1 MATRRQPLIPG
12 WLIPGISAATLVVA
26 VALAAFLALWWNA
39 PQGDWVAVWQD
50 SYLWHVVRFSFWQAF
65 LSALLSVVPAI
76 FLARALYRRRF
87 PGRQVLLRLCAMTL
101 ILPVL
106 VAVFG
111 ILSVYGRQ
119 GWLASLWQSLG
130 LEWTFS
136 PYGLQGIL
144 LAHVFFNLPMASRL
158 LLQALE
164 NIPGEQRQLAAQ
176 LGMRGWH
183 FFRFVEWPWL
193 RRQIPPVAALIF
205 MLCFAS
211 FATVLSLGGG
221 PQATTIELAIYQ
233 ALSYDYDPARAAMLA
248 LIQMVCCLGL
258 VLLSQRLSKAIAPG
272 TTLLQGWR
280 DPDDRLHSRICDTA
294 LIVLALLLLL
304 PPLLAVIVDGVNRQ
318 LPEVLAQPVLWQAL
332 WTSLRIALAAGVL
345 CVVLT
350 MMLLWSS
357 RELRARQKMLAGQA
371 LEMSGM
377 LILAMPGIVL
387 ATGFFLLL
395 NNTIGLPQSADGIVI
410 FTNALMA
417 IPYALKVL
425 ENPMRDIT
433 ARYSMLCQSLGI
445 EGWSR
450 LKVVELRAL
459 KRPLA
464 QALAFACVLS
474 IGDFG
479 VVALF
484 GNDDFRTLPFYLYQ
498 QIGSYRSQDGAVTAL
513 ILLLLCFLL
522 FTVIEKYRGEMLKLT
537 DITWLYHHL
546 PMRFS
551 LTVERGEQVAILGP
565 SGAGKST
572 LLNLIAGFL
581 TPASGLLTLDGVDHT
596 TTPPSRRPVSMLFQ
610 ENNLFSHLTVAQ
622 NIGLG
627 LNPGLKLNAAQ
638 QKKMHAIAHQMGID
652 NLMARLPG
660 ELSGGQRQRVALA
673 RCLVREQPIL
683 LLDEPFSA
691 LDPALRQEM
700 LTLVSTSCQQQKMTL
715 LMVSHSMEDAARIA
729 TRSVV
734 VADGRI
740 AWQGK
745 TDELLSGKASASAL
759 LGIKG

>member
-12 WLIPGISAATLVVA
+12 WLIPGVSAATLVVA

-39 PQGDWVAVWQD
+39 PQGDWVAIWQD

-87 PGRQVLLRLCAMTL
+87 PGRLALLRLCAMTL

-119 GWLASLWQSLG
+119 GWLASLCQSLG

-176 LGMRGWH
+176 QDAWLALLS
-183 FFRFVEWPWL
+183 FRRMAVVTATNPASCCAYLYALFRQL
-193 RRQIPPVAALIF
+193 RHRVVA
-205 MLCFAS
+205 
-211 FATVLSLGGG
+211 GGG

-233 ALSYDYDPARAAMLA
+233 ALSYDYDPTRAAMLA

-280 DPDDRLHSRICDTA
+280 DPDDRLHSRICDTV

-304 PPLLAVIVDGVNRQ
+304 PPLLAVLVDGINRQ

-332 WTSLRIALAAGVL
+332 WTSLRIALVAGVL

-450 LKVVELRAL
+450 LKVVELRA
-459 KRPLA
+459 
-464 QALAFACVLS
+464 
-474 IGDFG
+474 
-479 VVALF
+479 
-484 GNDDFRTLPFYLYQ
+484 
-498 QIGSYRSQDGAVTAL
+498 
-513 ILLLLCFLL
+513 
-522 FTVIEKYRGEMLKLT
+522 
-537 DITWLYHHL
+537 
-546 PMRFS
+546 
-551 LTVERGEQVAILGP
+551 
-565 SGAGKST
+565 
-572 LLNLIAGFL
+572 
-581 TPASGLLTLDGVDHT
+581 
-596 TTPPSRRPVSMLFQ
+596 
-610 ENNLFSHLTVAQ
+610 
-622 NIGLG
+622 
-627 LNPGLKLNAAQ
+627 
-638 QKKMHAIAHQMGID
+638 
-652 NLMARLPG
+652 
-660 ELSGGQRQRVALA
+660 
-673 RCLVREQPIL
+673 
-683 LLDEPFSA
+683 
-691 LDPALRQEM
+691 
-700 LTLVSTSCQQQKMTL
+700 
-715 LMVSHSMEDAARIA
+715 
-729 TRSVV
+729 
-734 VADGRI
+734 
-740 AWQGK
+740 
-745 TDELLSGKASASAL
+745 
-759 LGIKG
+759 

>member
-12 WLIPGISAATLVVA
+12 WLIPGVSAATLVVA

-39 PQGDWVAVWQD
+39 PQGNWVAVWQD

-87 PGRQVLLRLCAMTL
+87 PGRLALLRLCAMTL

-119 GWLASLWQSLG
+119 GWLASLCQSLG

-248 LIQMVCCLGL
+248 LLQMVCCLGL

-272 TTLLQGWR
+272 TT
-280 DPDDRLHSRICDTA
+280 
-294 LIVLALLLLL
+294 L

-522 FTVIEKYRGEMLKLT
+522 FTVIEK
-537 DITWLYHHL
+537 
-546 PMRFS
+546 
-551 LTVERGEQVAILGP
+551 
-565 SGAGKST
+565 
-572 LLNLIAGFL
+572 
-581 TPASGLLTLDGVDHT
+581 
-596 TTPPSRRPVSMLFQ
+596 
-610 ENNLFSHLTVAQ
+610 
-622 NIGLG
+622 
-627 LNPGLKLNAAQ
+627 
-638 QKKMHAIAHQMGID
+638 
-652 NLMARLPG
+652 LPG
-660 ELSGGQRQRVALA
+660 RNV
-673 RCLVREQPIL
+673 
-683 LLDEPFSA
+683 
-691 LDPALRQEM
+691 
-700 LTLVSTSCQQQKMTL
+700 
-715 LMVSHSMEDAARIA
+715 
-729 TRSVV
+729 
-734 VADGRI
+734 
-740 AWQGK
+740 K
-745 TDELLSGKASASAL
+745 TD
-759 LGIKG
+759 

>member
-12 WLIPGISAATLVVA
+12 WLIPGVSAATLVVA

-39 PQGDWVAVWQD
+39 PQGDWVAIWQD

-87 PGRQVLLRLCAMTL
+87 PGRLALLRLCAMTL

-119 GWLASLWQSLG
+119 GWLASLCQSLG

-233 ALSYDYDPARAAMLA
+233 ALSYDYDPTRAAMLALIWHFFRFVEWPWLRRQIPPVAALIFMLCFASFATVLSLGGGPQATTIELAIYQALSYDYDPTRAAMLA

-280 DPDDRLHSRICDTA
+280 DPDDRLHSRICDTV

-304 PPLLAVIVDGVNRQ
+304 PPLLAVLVDGINRQ

-332 WTSLRIALAAGVL
+332 WTSLRIALVAGVL

-522 FTVIEKYRGEMLKLT
+522 FTVIEK
-537 DITWLYHHL
+537 
-546 PMRFS
+546 
-551 LTVERGEQVAILGP
+551 
-565 SGAGKST
+565 
-572 LLNLIAGFL
+572 
-581 TPASGLLTLDGVDHT
+581 
-596 TTPPSRRPVSMLFQ
+596 
-610 ENNLFSHLTVAQ
+610 
-622 NIGLG
+622 
-627 LNPGLKLNAAQ
+627 
-638 QKKMHAIAHQMGID
+638 
-652 NLMARLPG
+652 LPG
-660 ELSGGQRQRVALA
+660 RNV
-673 RCLVREQPIL
+673 
-683 LLDEPFSA
+683 
-691 LDPALRQEM
+691 
-700 LTLVSTSCQQQKMTL
+700 
-715 LMVSHSMEDAARIA
+715 
-729 TRSVV
+729 
-734 VADGRI
+734 
-740 AWQGK
+740 K
-745 TDELLSGKASASAL
+745 TD
-759 LGIKG
+759 